1 MSLIIALALIIIICV
16 KVSNDKSKEAA
27 YDLRK
32 ETEDSAIEGWESR
45 FVDRELEV
53 KLRSC
58 IENEQ
63 NYGDIL
69 SELALSASD
78 TEYLKAII
86 NDGFPLHL
94 DQGGN
99 LELVTKNR
107 RIASDIMMANRGK
120 ITSVGSSFGYRAE
133 LKYGNNYTKRSCYE
147 YAELLKRILESR
159 GIHICMLYNSN
170 RDAYVW
176 EGSFGS
182 KEYNKDDLHPFEVS
196 LIKKD
201 TEEIPPIPQ
210 AKHTE

>member
-1 MSLIIALALIIIICV
+1 MSLIIALVLIVIICV
-16 KVSNDKSKEAA
+16 KVSNDKSREAA
-27 YDLRK
+27 YDRRK
-32 ETEDSAIEGWESR
+32 KIEDFAIEGWESR
-45 FVDRELEV
+45 FVDRELET

-58 IENEQ
+58 IENNE

-69 SELALSASD
+69 SELTSSVSN

-86 NDGFPLHL
+86 HDGFPLHL
-94 DQGGN
+94 DQGGS

-133 LKYGNNYTKRSCYE
+133 LKCGNNYARRSCYE

-159 GIHICMLYNSN
+159 GIQMRMLYNSN
-170 RDAYVW
+170 RDTYVW

-182 KEYNKDDLHPFEVS
+182 MEYNKNDLHPFEVS

-201 TEEIPPIPQ
+201 AEEIPPIIQ